1 MKTTGTRKARHGVK
15 RSPRF
20 ATFGARLRHACTA
33 PTGVHSV
40 LDVLVLADVVH
51 TVRAG
56 AVAVCSMAAAWY
68 VARTVFALAATYF
81 DSAEA

>member
-15 RSPRF
+15 RPRF

-51 TVRAG
+51 TIKAG
-56 AVAVCSMAAAWY
+56 ALAVASMGACWY

-81 DSAEA
+81 DSEA